1 MPIHCVKNTFG
12 AHFPPSIKK
21 EHINLIIEQGIHP
34 NKDNYSCFNDI
45 GKSRDTGLQAYL
57 QKEDI
62 QQLFFIGMPLT
73 TNLKYS
79 LLDALSLDYKV
90 LLIDKGYGVGVKAK
104 DKERQTIND
113 LKRAGAVSY
122 THLTLPTILLV

>member
-1 MPIHCVKNTFG
+1 M
-12 AHFPPSIKK
+12 
-21 EHINLIIEQGIHP
+21 
-34 NKDNYSCFNDI
+34 
-45 GKSRDTGLQAYL
+45 QAYL

-113 LKRAGAVSY
+113 LKRAGVFLINVDNIKQQFS
-122 THLTLPTILLV
+122 